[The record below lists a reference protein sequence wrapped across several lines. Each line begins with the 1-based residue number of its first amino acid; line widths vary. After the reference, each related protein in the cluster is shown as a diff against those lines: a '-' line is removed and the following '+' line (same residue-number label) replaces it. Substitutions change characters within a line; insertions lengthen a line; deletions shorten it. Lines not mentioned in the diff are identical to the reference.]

1 MTKRRILAAII
12 SALAVSGVVGA
23 NLAHAGS
30 SSSTPAV
37 ERNANAGED
46 REGTGTEAEEP
57 DEAEEADEA
66 GEPEEAEGSEQKGAE
81 VAEAEEA
88 DSHEDAGP
96 NAQHECPPDC
106 DTANGETP

>member
-12 SALAVSGVVGA
+12 SALAVSGAVGA

-37 ERNANAGED
+37 ERNANAGEE

-66 GEPEEAEGSEQKGAE
+66 GESDEAEGSEQKG
-81 VAEAEEA
+81 AEAEEA

-96 NAQHECPPDC
+96 DAQHECPPDC
-106 DTANGETP
+106 DTANDETP